1 MVNICVASRMSDT
14 RRRGSIPGLTAL
26 QSRAYGNKGIAAR
39 VYSLIQEA

>member
-14 RRRGSIPGLTAL
+14 RRRGSIRGLTAL
-26 QSRAYGNKGIAAR
+26 QSRDYGNKGIAAR